1 MIIRNE
7 GKTFTNFSAGNIPQ
21 FILEFQMKADNY
33 STADLDLWN
42 CLRAQVQEAVKVP
55 GLLLPTEYVK
65 VWWLQ
70 PVLPDYDFHAPIF
83 HSKKKTH

>member
-33 STADLDLWN
+33 STADLDL
-42 CLRAQVQEAVKVP
+42 
-55 GLLLPTEYVK
+55 
-65 VWWLQ
+65 
-70 PVLPDYDFHAPIF
+70 
-83 HSKKKTH
+83 